1 MKTLSALMFA
11 MLMTTGAALAEG
23 ESTPGGRELGTM
35 PTPEQCYQGWD
46 PSMRMTEVEFNWACD
61 NL

>member
-11 MLMTTGAALAEG
+11 MLMTTGVALAEG
-23 ESTPGGRELGTM
+23 EATPGGRELATM

>member
-23 ESTPGGRELGTM
+23 ESTSGGRELA

>member
-1 MKTLSALMFA
+1 MFA

-23 ESTPGGRELGTM
+23 EATSGGRELA